1 MMGSYERQLCTQK
14 ELAMAVR
21 MVMITL
27 MIFLMVSFFTFD
39 NVKWFD
45 NVGSKGGAVQTP
57 VQREFSLQF
66 IGDSL

>member
-45 NVGSKGGAVQTP
+45 NVGSKGRGLSRHP
-57 VQREFSLQF
+57 YREEILVYR
-66 IGDSL
+66 